1 MRGRG
6 KLFAESVYGRERE
19 RERER
24 DQRERENIGFA
35 NETL

>member
-1 MRGRG
+1 LQRAFMG
-6 KLFAESVYGRERE
+6 ERERE